1 MRGIAKYFCAE
12 LPSIFARNCQV
23 FLRGIAKLLLSY
35 YDYVFRVK
43 CGIID
48 CMRKNNENYLPRI
61 VDEEIKNK
69 LDFFGAL
76 SLEGCK
82 WCGKSTTAEQFAGSV
97 IRLQDPANAPLIE
110 AAKGQPAIILDGD
123 RPRLID
129 EWQDLPAI
137 WDAVRSS
144 VDEMHLPGQYLLT
157 GSSTPRRNKPRHSGA
172 GRIATII
179 MRPMSLYESGDSDG
193 SVSMAKLFDD
203 EDELKGKANLSLE
216 DIAYLCAR
224 GGWPESVVKKPTNPA
239 RIAREYL
246 NAIIG
251 REGSFSELEYYSTGR
266 MRALLRSLARGVSE
280 PAKLSVVLR
289 DIAENTGTMLSDV
302 TVANYIAIL
311 ERIHIIDDIEAW
323 SPKLRSKTEIRTG
336 KKRNLVDPSL
346 AVAAL
351 FASDKDLLG
360 DFGSFG
366 LIFESMAMRDLRVYA
381 EALEGDLM
389 YYRDKN
395 GLECDAIIHL
405 VDGRWGA
412 IEVKLGD
419 GVDVVDGAARNLLKF
434 REIVDVEKMR
444 KPSFLMVL
452 SGTAK
457 VAYKRPDGVLVVP
470 IGCLKQ

>member
-1 MRGIAKYFCAE
+1 
-12 LPSIFARNCQV
+12 
-23 FLRGIAKLLLSY
+23 
-35 YDYVFRVK
+35 
-43 CGIID
+43 
-48 CMRKNNENYLPRI
+48 
-61 VDEEIKNK
+61 
-69 LDFFGAL
+69 
-76 SLEGCK
+76 
-82 WCGKSTTAEQFAGSV
+82 
-97 IRLQDPANAPLIE
+97 
-110 AAKGQPAIILDGD
+110 
-123 RPRLID
+123 
-129 EWQDLPAI
+129 
-137 WDAVRSS
+137 
-144 VDEMHLPGQYLLT
+144 
-157 GSSTPRRNKPRHSGA
+157 
-172 GRIATII
+172 
-179 MRPMSLYESGDSDG
+179 
-193 SVSMAKLFDD
+193 
-203 EDELKGKANLSLE
+203 
-216 DIAYLCAR
+216 
-224 GGWPESVVKKPTNPA
+224 
-239 RIAREYL
+239 
-246 NAIIG
+246 
-251 REGSFSELEYYSTGR
+251 